1 MKTFIIAAM
10 TADGFI
16 AKDDK
21 HASFGWNSMEDKKR
35 FIELTKRAGVVVMG
49 SKTYATLPGML
60 KERTN
65 IVYSKS
71 KTFEGAETTQKTPAE
86 LLKELE
92 NRGFKEVAIC
102 GGSHIYTMFIKS
114 GLVDRMYLTVEPL
127 LFGTGVSLFNESIN
141 QHLTLVSA
149 VQSDNG
155 SLLLEYTLNNP
166 APISPSNTTSHI

>member
-1 MKTFIIAAM
+1 MTQKMKAFIIAAV

-21 HASFGWNSMEDKKR
+21 HASFGWNSKEDKKR

-71 KTFEGAETTQKTPAE
+71 KTFEGAETTQKNPIE
-86 LLKELE
+86 LLQELE
-92 NRGFKEVAIC
+92 ARGFKEVAIC
-102 GGSHIYTMFIKS
+102 GGSQIYSMFLKA
-114 GLVDRMYLTVEPL
+114 GVVDRIFLTVEPL
-127 LFGTGVSLFNESIN
+127 IFGKGISLFNENFN
-141 QHLTLVSA
+141 QQLTFVSA
-149 VQSDNG
+149 VQGESG
-155 SLLLEYTLNNP
+155 SLLIEYKVNTP
-166 APISPSNTTSHI
+166 APHTP